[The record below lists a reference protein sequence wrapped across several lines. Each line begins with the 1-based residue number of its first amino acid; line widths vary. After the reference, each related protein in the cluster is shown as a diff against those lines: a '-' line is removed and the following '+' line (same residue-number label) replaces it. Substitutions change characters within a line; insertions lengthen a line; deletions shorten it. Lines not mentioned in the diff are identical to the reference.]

1 MHRSFAFRGEEEEGK
16 RERNGKRRGAINR
29 AEIEREMDAIKIQGS
44 RHSSRA
50 PRHFPSRSDHTKAN
64 ISTFLTKKELFHLSS
79 VISWIRNHQKRKK
92 KKKIIESKFILPCKL
107 DLILHAPIFARNRPL
122 DIRERRIYS
131 DTESYCTPQRILY
144 FVSNKFSFS
153 ISPPPFVRQRNTL

>member
-1 MHRSFAFRGEEEEGK
+1 MLLKYRDRAIRRASSFSFEIRSYESKHFDFPHEEG
-16 RERNGKRRGAINR
+16 I
-29 AEIEREMDAIKIQGS
+29 I
-44 RHSSRA
+44 
-50 PRHFPSRSDHTKAN
+50 PSIICN
-64 ISTFLTKKELFHLSS
+64 L
-79 VISWIRNHQKRKK
+79 WIRNHQKRKK

-153 ISPPPFVRQRNTL
+153 ISPLPPPSFVKGTPCNQAMPLLSTLVTRGNR